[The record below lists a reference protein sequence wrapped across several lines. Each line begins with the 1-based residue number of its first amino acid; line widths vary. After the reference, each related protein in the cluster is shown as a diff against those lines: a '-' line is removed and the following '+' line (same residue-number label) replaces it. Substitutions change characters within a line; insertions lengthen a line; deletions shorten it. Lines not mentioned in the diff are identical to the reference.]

1 MQISGIVL
9 AGGKG
14 TRLRADKAWA
24 DLGGKPLVLRVIEA
38 IRPVVNEIVVVTNEP
53 EKYAKLD
60 VRTVRDTIPGEGPLI
75 GLQSGLKA
83 VRNPWAFVAT
93 CDMPFLT
100 PDFVYFLLRQTTRF
114 DAVVPGDLKTR
125 YPLSAMYAKACVPAI
140 EHEIGRGRREVV
152 SFFENVRVRWIP
164 INVLKKVVDVD
175 RVLFDVDTPEDLEK
189 AKGMLKSS

>member
-38 IRPVVNEIVVVTNEP
+38 IRPVVN
-53 EKYAKLD
+53 D
-60 VRTVRDTIPGEGPLI
+60 I

-114 DAVVPGDLKTR
+114 DAVVPGDPKTR